1 MVSRRRGYTLVELMI
16 TSAIVALLASLG
28 ASLLMKINVF
38 FSQSMAKIETQRDL
52 RNIMDL
58 MTREI
63 RQGKSSTVVLSRNDA
78 SQPPYSK
85 ITYQKV
91 SGETISFWQS
101 GRSFFMGK
109 SGQSTLMTNNLRSLI
124 FSYPSTDNSSL
135 ITVQLSMEKPGG
147 SRGNYGLQMGGETVR
162 ILNE

>member
-1 MVSRRRGYTLVELMI
+1 MVNRRRGYTLVELMVV
-16 TSAIVALLASLG
+16 SAIVALLASLG

-38 FSQSMAKIETQRDL
+38 FSQSVAKIETQRDL
-52 RNIMDL
+52 RNTMDL

-85 ITYQKV
+85 ITFQKV

-101 GRSFFMGK
+101 GRSFFMSK
-109 SGQSTLMTNNLRSLI
+109 NSQSTLLTKNLRSLI
-124 FSYPSTDNSSL
+124 FSYPSTDVSSL
-135 ITVQLSMEKPGG
+135 ITVALSMEKTGG
-147 SRGNYGLQMGGETVR
+147 SRGNHGLQMGGETVR